1 MGGGTYSVLSFVNN
15 IIVLE
20 GFDSSFFIIMWVSQ
34 SENLSVYVI
43 HFLAI
48 KLEKKRKKKV
58 LIPGVL
64 KPTLLLKRTLLKTLS
79 PLQTSIYQQLR
90 VCKRRTL
97 F

>member
-1 MGGGTYSVLSFVNN
+1 MLSFVNN